1 MRQERDKDV
10 VERLSN
16 REGILHSVLSLTHK
30 SDRSVC
36 CCLEMDKLIKTN
48 FQGCNY
54 QSGFWESLNVFEVIS
69 GMRLVQFQFKWKENI
84 RRGEF
89 NGGSS
94 FVACKAPAMNHDVH
108 RSCSARAFFFA
119 YINLHLSL
127 P

>member
-48 FQGCNY
+48 FQGSNY
-54 QSGFWESLNVFEVIS
+54 QSGFWESLNVFEVI
-69 GMRLVQFQFKWKENI
+69 GKRLVQFQFKWKENI

-108 RSCSARAFFFA
+108 RSSSARAFFFA
-119 YINLHLSL
+119 YVNLHLSL

>member
-36 CCLEMDKLIKTN
+36 CCLETDKLIKTN
-48 FQGCNY
+48 FQGSNY
-54 QSGFWESLNVFEVIS
+54 QSGFWESLNVFEVI
-69 GMRLVQFQFKWKENI
+69 GKRLVQFQFKWKENI

-94 FVACKAPAMNHDVH
+94 FVACKAPAMNHDVR
-108 RSCSARAFFFA
+108 RSCSARPFFFA
-119 YINLHLSL
+119 YVNLHLSL

>member
-36 CCLEMDKLIKTN
+36 CCLETDKLIKTN
-48 FQGCNY
+48 FRGSNY
-54 QSGFWESLNVFEVIS
+54 QSGFWESLNVFEVI
-69 GMRLVQFQFKWKENI
+69 GKRLVQFQFKWKENI

-108 RSCSARAFFFA
+108 RSSSARAFFFA
-119 YINLHLSL
+119 YVNLHLSL

>member
-36 CCLEMDKLIKTN
+36 CCLETDKLIKTN
-48 FQGCNY
+48 FQGSNY
-54 QSGFWESLNVFEVIS
+54 QSGFWESLNVFEVI
-69 GMRLVQFQFKWKENI
+69 GKRLVQFQFKWKENI